1 MKEFTSSINKENEH
15 FFKKKS
21 NKQNRNKLDNL
32 SALGYASWNRNIE
45 LRLKKSREEEQ
56 QQKKYSA

>member
-1 MKEFTSSINKENEH
+1 MIILR
-15 FFKKKS
+15 KKKS
-21 NKQNRNKLDNL
+21 NKQNTNTLDNL
-32 SALGYASWNRNIE
+32 SALDYASWNRNIE